1 MHVDT
6 NSQKLKVDWKVL
18 GGAGLKNKCGQS
30 GLWPLKL
37 TVSQEKTN
45 GLNWFFDAGT
55 ISHKLKG
62 DWKFLGWTWSKMG
75 VASLGTGL

>member
-1 MHVDT
+1 MHIDT

-62 DWKFLGWTWSKMG
+62 NWKFLGWTWSKMG
-75 VASLGTGL
+75 VASLETGL